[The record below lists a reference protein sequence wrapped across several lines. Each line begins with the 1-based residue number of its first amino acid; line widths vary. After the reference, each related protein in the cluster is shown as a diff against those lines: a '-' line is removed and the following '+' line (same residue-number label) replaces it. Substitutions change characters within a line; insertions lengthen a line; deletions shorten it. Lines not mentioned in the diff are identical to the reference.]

1 MCDVYRSQS
10 RFVIVIVNQSRSI
23 RLILYS
29 FRIQIGSGAGAKL
42 PPPRCKKSNIF
53 GWGVFSCKRS
63 SIEEFSTRA
72 TSWPVFSVQ
81 NPMLKVFYSIPL
93 KRNGLSSKKMLSLVS
108 HYLQF
113 SSCFHKLYKFC
124 KDSDGFV
131 KIRHFFTRM
140 PVMFRRTSEKT
151 RRMRTCFTY
160 FLSFIPRYLSD
171 NTRYFLMEADFSL
184 EEIECECFRRVLKIS
199 SYLI

>member
-10 RFVIVIVNQSRSI
+10 RFVIVIVSQSRSI

-81 NPMLKVFYSIPL
+81 NPMLKVVYSIPL
-93 KRNGLSSKKMLSLVS
+93 KRNGLSSKKCCQWFRITYNFHPVFINCINFAKIAMALSNQAFFHTNAGHVPTS
-108 HYLQF
+108 IRENAAYAYLFHLF
-113 SSCFHKLYKFC
+113 S
-124 KDSDGFV
+124 
-131 KIRHFFTRM
+131 FFYTTLPERQH
-140 PVMFRRTSEKT
+140 
-151 RRMRTCFTY
+151 
-160 FLSFIPRYLSD
+160 
-171 NTRYFLMEADFSL
+171 
-184 EEIECECFRRVLKIS
+184 
-199 SYLI
+199 

>member
-10 RFVIVIVNQSRSI
+10 RFVIVIVSQSRSI

-81 NPMLKVFYSIPL
+81 NPMLKVVYSIPL

-131 KIRHFFTRM
+131 KIRHFFHTNAGHVPTNIRENAAYAYL
-140 PVMFRRTSEKT
+140 FHL
-151 RRMRTCFTY
+151 F
-160 FLSFIPRYLSD
+160 SFFYTPLPERQQ
-171 NTRYFLMEADFSL
+171 
-184 EEIECECFRRVLKIS
+184 
-199 SYLI
+199 